1 MGNAGCNGGSMEL
14 AFNFAKGVN
23 VATESSYPYRGVDG
37 SCKSSYTTAIS
48 RGGITGYK
56 SVGQSTNSLK
66 SAIQTGP
73 VSVAIEADQFAFQL
87 YSGGVLSSGCGTN
100 LDHGVLAVGY
110 DSNSFKV
117 KNSWGTSWGNNGYVQ
132 ISQSGNT
139 CGIHSDA
146 SYPTV
151 SGSAN
156 DDAFEA
162 FKAKYGKVYNGD
174 EDEHKATY
182 FANMQWAAENS
193 NDEVQF
199 GENQFADLTTEQY
212 KVAAGLGY
220 KASGLKSLPHM
231 GVHEWQG
238 EELAASVDWTTQGAV
253 TPVKDQGQC
262 GSCWAF
268 STTGG
273 MEGAWQIGSGS
284 LKSLS
289 EQQLV
294 DCSTQNAGC
303 NGGSMELAFNFAKGV
318 NVATESSYPYTARDG
333 SCKSSY
339 TTAIPRGGVT
349 GYKSVGQSTDSLKSA
364 LQNGPVSVAIEADQM
379 AFQLYSGGVL
389 SSGCGTN
396 LDHGVLAVG
405 YDSNSFK
412 VKNSWGKSWGENGYV
427 QISDAGNTCGIH
439 SDASYPT
446 VSASLSAKED
456 AFEAFKAKY

>member
-1 MGNAGCNGGSMEL
+1 MGKAGTVNIPVEVQTSSVIPASL
-14 AFNFAKGVN
+14 AN
-23 VATESSYPYRGVDG
+23 VDVHIEATEQKGE
-37 SCKSSYTTAIS
+37 
-48 RGGITGYK
+48 
-56 SVGQSTNSLK
+56 SVICLDVHTKQSKL
-66 SAIQTGP
+66 
-73 VSVAIEADQFAFQL
+73 
-87 YSGGVLSSGCGTN
+87 SG
-100 LDHGVLAVGY
+100 DDAWE
-110 DSNSFKV
+110 SFK
-117 KNSWGTSWGNNGYVQ
+117 
-132 ISQSGNT
+132 NT
-139 CGIHSDA
+139 
-146 SYPTV
+146 
-151 SGSAN
+151 
-156 DDAFEA
+156 
-162 FKAKYGKVYNGD
+162 YGKVYNGD
-174 EDEHKATY
+174 EDATY
-182 FANMQWAAENS
+182 RATYESNMAWAADNS

-220 KASGLKSLPHM
+220 KANRHAGLPHL
-231 GVHEWQG
+231 GVHEFNG

-273 MEGAWQIGSGS
+273 MEGAWQISTGS
-284 LKSLS
+284 LTSMS

-303 NGGSMELAFNFAKGV
+303 NGGSMELAFNYAGTT
-318 NVATESSYPYTARDG
+318 NVATESSYPYKGTDG

-349 GYKSVGQSTDSLKSA
+349 GYKSVGQSTSSLKSA
-364 LQNGPVSVAIEADQM
+364 LATGPVSVAIEADQM

-412 VKNSWGKSWGENGYV
+412 VKNSWGASWGSNGYL
-427 QISDAGNTCGIH
+427 QISQSGNTCGIH

-446 VSASLSAKED
+446 VSGSVAV
-456 AFEAFKAKY
+456 